1 MFVHHSV
8 AGKRSVDRNALCG
21 FPGIS
26 RISKARNTP
35 SGYLLLGLG
44 QRGYLRPGNRLTS
57 RDPISAGA
65 DALWPTTRE
74 RGYHCST
81 VNVQFRFTNGYS
93 YASLLCRGKCSDRY
107 TLKVHCLEFFYARAI
122 KRGGCVNLAKVRDCS
137 RFLLQERFK

>member
-8 AGKRSVDRNALCG
+8 AGKRWTETLCAV
-21 FPGIS
+21 FQES
-26 RISKARNTP
+26 RISRPAIP

-74 RGYHCST
+74 GGYHCST

-93 YASLLCRGKCSDRY
+93 YAESFVSRKIFGQVYIGRALFG
-107 TLKVHCLEFFYARAI
+107 FFL
-122 KRGGCVNLAKVRDCS
+122 GS
-137 RFLLQERFK
+137 